1 MRKCFF
7 LLLVSSQAQRETEI
21 KYKWLSSLQFYGH
34 AWQSKEIRAKIAY
47 DAGFFYTWSTQKIFL
62 YLLFW
67 DGRWLLTVYTS
78 CHCEFT
84 SICFIFFR
92 NTSIKTPFFPMHHSI
107 ALPAPAWAVCHGLID
122 GHKKKQPR
130 QEKRARSFRSFA
142 RPFLLP
148 QTPLD
153 LFPFGP
159 GREEKAGERTKQFIA
174 FSSRMLCLPV
184 Q

>member
-47 DAGFFYTWSTQKIFL
+47 DAGFFYTWSTQKIFWC
-62 YLLFW
+62 LLFW

-107 ALPAPAWAVCHGLID
+107 ALSPCRSVMDWSTGTRKSSQD
-122 GHKKKQPR
+122 KKSARALFALSLARSSFLRHRSISFPSDLG
-130 QEKRARSFRSFA
+130 EKRKRERERS
-142 RPFLLP
+142 
-148 QTPLD
+148 
-153 LFPFGP
+153 
-159 GREEKAGERTKQFIA
+159 
-174 FSSRMLCLPV
+174 SS
-184 Q
+184 